1 MAGKY
6 ALLVIDVQNYFFN
19 KSSPACL
26 GDGPKILPK
35 INRLAALARD
45 RKWPVVYTSH
55 QAPARPGNLMAERW
69 AHLPSGRESRL
80 YRGLAIV
87 PGALKLGKE
96 HFSAFFGTDLEAYL
110 RRKNV
115 TDLVVGGVM
124 THLCLDTTVRHGF
137 MLGFRPTVISDA
149 CCSKN
154 RRHHQ
159 AALLALGHGFAR
171 ISTAREF
178 ERELAHGDV

>member
-1 MAGKY
+1 MTSKF
-6 ALLVIDVQNYFFN
+6 ALLVIDVQNYFFEG
-19 KSSPACL
+19 SSPAFL
-26 GDGPKILPK
+26 PAGPKILPR
-35 INRLAALARD
+35 INRLAALARE

-55 QAPARPGNLMAERW
+55 QSPARPGNLMAERW
-69 AHLPSGRESRL
+69 QHLPSGRESRL
-80 YRGLAIV
+80 YRRVAIV

-96 HFSAFFGTDLEAYL
+96 HFSAFFDTGLEEHL

-149 CCSKN
+149 CCSKT
-154 RRHHQ
+154 RKYHQ

-171 ISTAREF
+171 IMTTKEF
-178 ERELAHGDV
+178 ERDLGHGDV